1 MILHTRMLCF
11 YYFINPPLKIVSYT
25 KTLSLQNIYCK
36 IYLTTKVMG
45 FGFGFF
51 CLKMLDIGGN
61 VPLNNPLSIVSI
73 KIFLSL
79 ENMVTHIW
87 KPHFLFCFSLRQSR
101 WRRRQGK
108 QLNEKCK
115 FFSSKLKYFI
125 INKELN
131 F

>member
-51 CLKMLDIGGN
+51 LFENARHWRQCSFKQ
-61 VPLNNPLSIVSI
+61 PSLN
-73 KIFLSL
+73 
-79 ENMVTHIW
+79 
-87 KPHFLFCFSLRQSR
+87 
-101 WRRRQGK
+101 
-108 QLNEKCK
+108 
-115 FFSSKLKYFI
+115 SKY
-125 INKELN
+125 
-131 F
+131 